1 MKNRNT
7 KCVVSHVMRSWALT
21 ITNVFENN
29 VGKRLFTLGSNPH
42 RSIPSTATDVVSVLN
57 WRF

>member
-7 KCVVSHVMRSWALT
+7 KCVVSHVIRSWALT
-21 ITNVFENN
+21 IKNVFENN

-42 RSIPSTATDVVSVLN
+42 RLIPLTATELVFVLN